1 MLSRTI
7 AKQQTVVG
15 NAIKTPL
22 NLINYIMKKFFLLF
36 IFTTGLISAQEFSNE
51 NDVDKFVQ
59 VMEVNK
65 NKNDI
70 YKAIKLYLNQNV
82 KKTNL
87 VLDVDDET
95 NGIISYSEYMEP
107 KLVSEFEKG
116 EPTYKVTIEIKDNKF
131 RYTASPININE
142 NLVGI
147 KLERSLTRFA
157 ESSTND
163 AMIKKNEEAIKN
175 EKKEKKIT
183 QLKSQIEDY
192 QKSKSARLALV
203 ELVKLQLKQNVV
215 SLKEIVEKKDDW

>member
-1 MLSRTI
+1 
-7 AKQQTVVG
+7 
-15 NAIKTPL
+15 
-22 NLINYIMKKFFLLF
+22 MKIFFLLF
-36 IFTTGLISAQEFSNE
+36 LFATGLISAQEFSNE

-59 VMEVNK
+59 VVEVNK

-82 KKTNL
+82 KKTKL

-163 AMIKKNEEAIKN
+163 SLIKKNEEAIKN
-175 EKKEKKIT
+175 EKKEKKIA

-192 QKSKSARLALV
+192 QKSKNARLALV
-203 ELVKLQLKQNVV
+203 ELVKLQLKQNVA
-215 SLKEIVEKKDDW
+215 SLKEIVDKKDDW